1 MSTDTQREARECI
14 HAAGRMCTDHIAVT
28 VLNITP
34 DELKPVRVLLDYAE
48 GLLDGSAAARDR
60 KNAGDRKRRTTKKAP
75 GKKRKPKNPP
85 AKRSSAAALGN
96 LPT

>member
-75 GKKRKPKNPP
+75 GKQSRTKNPP
-85 AKRSSAAALGN
+85 AKGSSSSR
-96 LPT
+96 PTPPKS